1 MILLLFN
8 ESTTHICKLYL
19 PYHYRDVIPHI
30 LEAKK
35 NEEQKVGNCA
45 SSEIQKGT
53 SRHAS
58 LCCNQ
63 LSGTS
68 CEPFPKC
75 CNCEIEHRVV
85 DDKFDFSSTDLPLLE
100 IIND

>member
-1 MILLLFN
+1 MIN
-8 ESTTHICKLYL
+8 VICESAFHICKIYL
-19 PYHYRDVIPHI
+19 PYHYRDVIPR
-30 LEAKK
+30 LLKAKE
-35 NEEQKVGNCA
+35 NEKQKVGNWA
-45 SSEIQKGT
+45 SSEIEKGT

-58 LCCNQ
+58 LCCNH

-75 CNCEIEHRVV
+75 CDCKIEHRVV
-85 DDKFDFSSTDLPLLE
+85 DDKFDFSSTNLPLLE